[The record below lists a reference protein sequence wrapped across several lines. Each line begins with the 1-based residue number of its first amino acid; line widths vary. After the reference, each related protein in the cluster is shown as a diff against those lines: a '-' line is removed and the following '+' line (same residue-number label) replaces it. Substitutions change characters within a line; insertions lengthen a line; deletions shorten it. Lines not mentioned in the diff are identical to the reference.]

1 MFTFRRT
8 LISVLLLA
16 TAASLAVALWPDS
29 VTTGSIGPR
38 SAGVPIQGNVSQ
50 DGRVVGWATGARRR
64 DGTIAFEAITDAKRF
79 EPSRKLDFAGY
90 TLAVVQVRIVRYAN
104 DDPAAGATFEQVVT
118 EIKGAPAN

>member
-8 LISVLLLA
+8 LISLALLA
-16 TAASLAVALWPDS
+16 IAASFAVAIWPES
-29 VTTGSIGPR
+29 VTTGSISPR
-38 SAGVPIQGNVSQ
+38 LPIQGNVSQ

-90 TLAVVQVRIVRYAN
+90 TLAVVQVRIVRYQN

>member
-8 LISVLLLA
+8 LISVAL
-16 TAASLAVALWPDS
+16 LAVAASFALVLWPES

-38 SAGVPIQGNVSQ
+38 LPLEGNVSQ

-64 DGTIAFEAITDAKRF
+64 DGTIAFEAITDARRF

-90 TLAVVQVRIVRYAN
+90 TLSVVRVRIVRYQN
-104 DDPAAGATFEQVVT
+104 DDPSSGASFEQVVT
-118 EIKGAPAN
+118 EIKDAPPK